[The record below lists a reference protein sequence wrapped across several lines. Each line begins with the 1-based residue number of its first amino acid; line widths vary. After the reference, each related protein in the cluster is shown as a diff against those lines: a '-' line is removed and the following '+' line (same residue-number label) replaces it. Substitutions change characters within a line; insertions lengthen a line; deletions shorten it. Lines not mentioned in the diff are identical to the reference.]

1 MSEFDKTIDLIF
13 GRWKGQIL
21 YAGAKLGVFDY
32 LSTNPTDIDRITRD
46 LKLDKT
52 LGYRLLRS
60 LASLNYVKEDGENEG
75 DSKFSLTP
83 MGELLRK
90 DHPQTLQGVLL
101 LEEGPEHYQIWKH
114 LPRMIRDGKQDAFL
128 SEYGT
133 KIFEY
138 AANNVEYSKIF
149 NEAMSSYSAMHTAMV
164 LEALEGFDFSN
175 ISHICEIGGGHGHLS
190 SHLHS
195 KHTHTNGT
203 ILELEPVVNSQNSA
217 WPTKMGLQDRC
228 KYLKGNMFEQV
239 PSADLYMM
247 KMILHDWNDEE
258 CIKILSNIEKSAPE
272 NSRVFIIEHLIP
284 DANTPHFSKLFDI
297 HMMCATTGR
306 ERTLEEYKAILKQ
319 AGWTYVNTHYPKS
332 NMIGIVEAIK
342 SKKDGQ
348 NI

>member
-1 MSEFDKTIDLIF
+1 MTDFDKTIEIIF
-13 GRWKGQIL
+13 GRWKSQIL
-21 YAGAKLGVFDY
+21 YAGAKIGIFDY
-32 LSTNPTDIDRITRD
+32 LSTNPKEVTQIAKD
-46 LKLDKT
+46 LKLDEIMA
-52 LGYRLLRS
+52 YRILRS
-60 LASLNYVKEDGENEG
+60 LASLGYLKEEEDGHR
-75 DSKFSLTP
+75 FSITSS
-83 MGELLRK
+83 GELLKK
-90 DHPQTLQGVLL
+90 DHPHTLQGVLL

-114 LPRMIRDGKQDAFL
+114 LPRMIKDGKQDAFL

-164 LEALEGFDFSN
+164 LEALEGFDFN
-175 ISHICEIGGGHGHLS
+175 NVFHICEIGGGQGHLS

-195 KHTHTNGT
+195 KHNHTKGT
-203 ILELEPVVNSQNSA
+203 ILELEPVVNSQNSS

-228 KYLKGNMFEQV
+228 KYLKGDMFEQV

-272 NSRVFIIEHLIP
+272 NSRVLIIEHLIP

-319 AGWTYVNTHYPKS
+319 AGWEYVKTHYPKS

-342 SKKDGQ
+342 SKKD
-348 NI
+348 